1 MPTDIALAL
10 LRKAEREE
18 RDHLDMADLEI
29 VFLWGALG
37 LMFSALMFDLGF
49 GPALAKVL
57 VVVG

>member
-18 RDHLDMADLEI
+18 QGHLDMTDLEI
-29 VFLWGALG
+29 VFLWSTLG
-37 LMFSALMFDLGF
+37 LISSALMFDLGF

-57 VVVG
+57 AVVG

>member
-1 MPTDIALAL
+1 
-10 LRKAEREE
+10 
-18 RDHLDMADLEI
+18 MADPLT

-49 GPALAKVL
+49 GPALAKGL